1 MRQHAA
7 NAAYLR
13 SRYKIVFV
21 LWNVFRNPN
30 GVLTHGAK
38 RVCQLFAAVDAHG
51 ITSLWIVRSTR
62 ADCLFRCMV
71 LPRRHAPS
79 SFSWLGVVSIA
90 FFTGLGADQL
100 AIRRAPRKTPFFGC
114 QLERLFAVQLGLV
127 H

>member
-79 SFSWLGVVSIA
+79 SFFLARRRLYRLLHWLGRRP
-90 FFTGLGADQL
+90 TGYTP
-100 AIRRAPRKTPFFGC
+100 RA
-114 QLERLFAVQLGLV
+114 A
-127 H
+127 